1 MKEFACKDLGI
12 DCSFVA
18 TGNTVD
24 EVKKKA
30 MDHATVRHADLLK
43 KMAATA
49 EQKVEFEKT
58 IVSKIK

>member
-24 EVKKKA
+24 EVKKEGHGPRNREA
-30 MDHATVRHADLLK
+30 CRFAK
-43 KMAATA
+43 KDGSYGRT
-49 EQKVEFEKT
+49 KGR
-58 IVSKIK
+58 I